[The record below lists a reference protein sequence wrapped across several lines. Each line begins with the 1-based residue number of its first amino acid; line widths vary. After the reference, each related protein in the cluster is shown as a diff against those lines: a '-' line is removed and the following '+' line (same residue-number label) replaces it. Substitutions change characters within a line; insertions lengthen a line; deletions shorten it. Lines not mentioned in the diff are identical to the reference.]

1 MSYRPLS
8 FLSVFGIFWEG
19 SSPLLG
25 NPYFLCKNCAIS
37 RRCSPLPRRPDG
49 FCVLDNLAD
58 ARMLWHTLSSADIA
72 LRTFKQR
79 AQPPTLEG
87 AERMLCE
94 LVLPWIGSRDNQNGT
109 MCFTLVELT
118 DRAACSRT
126 SFLLLKLFATKRFCH
141 QVGLTESASKGQSL
155 SFSPAKSGTN
165 KIFKIRRSATS
176 RMTLCTNNLH

>member
-8 FLSVFGIFWEG
+8 FFSVFGIFWEG
-19 SSPLLG
+19 SSPMLG

-87 AERMLCE
+87 AECMLCE

-141 QVGLTESASKGQSL
+141 PGRINRVGFKRTISLMFTSKVWHKQNFQNQT
-155 SFSPAKSGTN
+155 FSN
-165 KIFKIRRSATS
+165 FQDD
-176 RMTLCTNNLH
+176 TLHK